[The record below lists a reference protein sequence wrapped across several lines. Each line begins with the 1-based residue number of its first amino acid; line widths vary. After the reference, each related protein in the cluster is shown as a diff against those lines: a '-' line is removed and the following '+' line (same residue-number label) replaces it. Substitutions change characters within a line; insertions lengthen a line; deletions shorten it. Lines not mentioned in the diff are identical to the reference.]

1 MKPYKTHNLIYAYKT
16 HTTQPHIYIY
26 MGKKTIVSS
35 VNLQHRTSKD
45 KVLYFISSREPKPKL
60 NEKSRGVSRFENEN
74 MISVEVGRRMLFS
87 TQPSPLDVVKVS

>member
-1 MKPYKTHNLIYAYKT
+1 
-16 HTTQPHIYIY
+16 

-60 NEKSRGVSRFENEN
+60 NEKSRGVISRFENEN